1 MESVTGSGRL
11 RTRPELMAAYGLGL
25 STLEKW
31 YRERAANGHPEA
43 AGTVGRRL
51 AWDAVAWDR
60 WYTARRPASPVQ
72 PGLLTRDELAAEHG
86 LSRHALKSLW
96 AERAVNGHPEPAHR
110 VGKALYWD
118 AGLWAAWYEEHRAAE
133 PAEPGDLLTP
143 AEVAR
148 VLGLAQ
154 SSVAVYVKR
163 PPAGWPDPAE
173 EKSLAG
179 GRVRRR
185 YRRSDILAYAR
196 RRERAGENAGE
207 NRAAR

>member
-1 MESVTGSGRL
+1 MESVTGTGTGPL

-43 AGTVGRRL
+43 AGTVGRQL
-51 AWDAVAWDR
+51 AWDAGEWDR
-60 WYTARRPASPVQ
+60 WYAARRSAAPVP

-86 LSRHALKSLW
+86 LSRHTLKRLW
-96 AERAVNGHPEPAHR
+96 AERAANGHPEPAR
-110 VGKALYWD
+110 RSGKALYWD
-118 AGLWAAWYEEHRAAE
+118 AAGWAAWYEGLQAAG
-133 PAEPGDLLTP
+133 PGEPGDLVTP

-148 VLGLAQ
+148 MLGLAT
-154 SSVAVYVKR
+154 SSVAVYVRR

-173 EKSLAG
+173 EESLAG

-185 YRRSDILAYAR
+185 YRRGDILAYAR
-196 RRERAGENAGE
+196 RGDTAGT
-207 NRAAR
+207 